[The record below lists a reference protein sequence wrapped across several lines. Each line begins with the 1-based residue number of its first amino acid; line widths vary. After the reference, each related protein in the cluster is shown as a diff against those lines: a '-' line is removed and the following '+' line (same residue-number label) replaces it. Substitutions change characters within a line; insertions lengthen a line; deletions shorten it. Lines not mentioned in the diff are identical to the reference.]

1 MPEQVD
7 EAKMAAA
14 LRGATE
20 EVFST
25 MLGMEAAAGEPYRLP
40 NKPEP
45 TNGIVALIGLTG
57 KNWVGTGGISCT
69 GDLARK
75 ISGQLLMSE
84 FASIDQEVLDAIGEI
99 ANMIVGSFKNALEA
113 EIGAVDMSI
122 PVVVFGHNFT
132 ATSIHR
138 ADWLALPFDC
148 GSERLIV
155 KACLAPQT
163 EHRQRRASDIHAPLS
178 QVVV

>member
-7 EAKMAAA
+7 EVKMAGA
-14 LRGATE
+14 LRAATE

-25 MLGMEAAAGEPYRLP
+25 MLGMELAVGEPYRLP
-40 NKPEP
+40 NKPDP
-45 TNGIVALIGLTG
+45 TNGVVALIGLTG
-57 KNWVGTGGISCT
+57 KWVGTGGISCS

-84 FASIDQEVLDAIGEI
+84 YASIDQEVLDAIGEI
-99 ANMIVGSFKNALEA
+99 ANMIVGSFKNALEP
-113 EIGAVDMSI
+113 EIGPVDMSI

-155 KACLAPQT
+155 KACLAPQA
-163 EHRQRRASDIHAPLS
+163 EHQHRRAGDIHAPLS

>member
-1 MPEQVD
+1 MPD
-7 EAKMAAA
+7 ELDQTKMAAA
-14 LRGATE
+14 LRAATE

-25 MLGMEAAAGEPYRLP
+25 MLGIEVAAGEPYRQP
-40 NKPEP
+40 SKPEP
-45 TNGIVALIGLTG
+45 TKGVVALIGLTG
-57 KNWVGTGGISCT
+57 NWVGTGGIACT
-69 GDLARK
+69 GDFARK

-84 FASIDQEVLDAIGEI
+84 FASIDQEVLDAMGEI
-99 ANMIVGSFKNALEA
+99 ANMIVGSFKNALEP
-113 EIGAVDMSI
+113 EIGAISMSI

-132 ATSIHR
+132 AASIHHT
-138 ADWLALPFDC
+138 DWLVMPFDC

-163 EHRQRRASDIHAPLS
+163 EHQHRRATDIHAPLS

>member
-1 MPEQVD
+1 MPEQMD
-7 EAKMAAA
+7 QAKMSGA

-25 MLGMEAAAGEPYRLP
+25 MLGIELAAGEPYQRP
-40 NKPEP
+40 SKPEP
-45 TNGIVALIGLTG
+45 TNGVVALIGLTG
-57 KNWVGTGGISCT
+57 KWVGTGSISCT
-69 GDLARK
+69 GDFARK

-84 FASIDQEVLDAIGEI
+84 FASIDQEVLDAMGEVT
-99 ANMIVGSFKNALEA
+99 NMIIGSFKNALEA
-113 EIGAVDMSI
+113 EVGMLDMSI

-138 ADWLALPFDC
+138 ADWIVVPFDC
-148 GSERLIV
+148 GNERFIV

-163 EHRQRRASDIHAPLS
+163 EHQHRRATDVHAPLS

>member
-1 MPEQVD
+1 MPEELDQ
-7 EAKMAAA
+7 AKMAGA
-14 LRGATE
+14 LRAATE

-25 MLGMEAAAGEPYRLP
+25 MLGMELAAGEPYRRP
-40 NKPEP
+40 SKPEP
-45 TNGIVALIGLTG
+45 TNGVVALIGLTG
-57 KNWVGTGGISCT
+57 TWVGTGSVFCS
-69 GDLARK
+69 GDFARK

-84 FASIDQEVLDAIGEI
+84 FASIDQEVLDAMGEI

-113 EIGAVDMSI
+113 EVGMLEMSI

-138 ADWLALPFDC
+138 ADWIVVPFDC

-163 EHRQRRASDIHAPLS
+163 EHQHRRATDAHAPLS

>member
-1 MPEQVD
+1 MPEQLD
-7 EAKMAAA
+7 DTKMAGA
-14 LRGATE
+14 LRAATE

-25 MLGMEAAAGEPYRLP
+25 MLGIEVAAGEPYRLP
-40 NKPEP
+40 SKPEP
-45 TNGIVALIGLTG
+45 TNGVVALIGLTG
-57 KNWVGTGGISCT
+57 KWVGTGSVFCT
-69 GDLARK
+69 GDFARK

-84 FASIDQEVLDAIGEI
+84 FASIDQEVLDAIGEVT
-99 ANMIVGSFKNALEA
+99 NMIVGSFKNSLEA
-113 EIGAVDMSI
+113 EVGMLNMSI

-138 ADWLALPFDC
+138 TEWLVVPFEC

-163 EHRQRRASDIHAPLS
+163 EHQHRRAIDVHAPLS